1 MTACPILGRAGLHTC
16 AVYAAFFMATG
27 VMMPFWPL
35 WLADWGLTPEEVGL
49 YTALGI
55 AVRVVAGLAI
65 PAVADR
71 LDARR
76 HTLVACAAAT
86 ALLFLWHLGIVHK
99 PTLLV
104 ATLAVGASMAGITP
118 IAEALGVAAARAWR
132 FPYAQA
138 RGIGSVGFLLSNLLV
153 GALIGWTGSW
163 IALWWIVACMVAV
176 MLLALNHPGG
186 GRVRGQVPP
195 SMGEIRT
202 LVMNPVFAIF
212 MATVAFLQA
221 SHAVMYAYG
230 SIHWRDL
237 GVSEATI
244 GALWAASVGA
254 EILFMLTVGTAVI
267 ARMGPVG
274 ALALSGI
281 GGVVRWGMMMTDPT
295 GVWLWPIQGL
305 HTLTFATG
313 HLGAIAFITRA
324 VPERYAAA
332 AQGATGAMAVGGV
345 MALGMA
351 LSAMLYPALG
361 GRTYGLG
368 VASSALGLVFCL
380 WLARRWQ
387 GAAVAV

>member
-1 MTACPILGRAGLHTC
+1 MTGYPILGRSGLHTS
-16 AVYAAFFMATG
+16 AFYAALFMATG

-55 AVRVVAGLAI
+55 AVRVVAGLGI

-76 HTLVACAAAT
+76 HTVVVCAVAT
-86 ALLFLWHLGIVHK
+86 ALLFLWHLGITHK
-99 PTLLV
+99 ATLLV
-104 ATLAVGASMAGITP
+104 ATLAVGVSMAGITP
-118 IAEALGVAAARAWR
+118 IAEALGVAAARAWQ

-138 RGIGSVGFLLSNLLV
+138 RGIGSIGFLLSNLLV

-163 IALWWIVACMVAV
+163 IALWWIVACMVGLT
-176 MLLALNHPGG
+176 LLAFHHPGA

-195 SMGEIRT
+195 SMAEIRT
-202 LVMNPVFAIF
+202 LVTNPVFAIF
-212 MATVAFLQA
+212 MGGVAFTQA

-237 GVSEATI
+237 GISEATI

-254 EILFMLTVGTAVI
+254 EILFMLTIGTAVVSRFG
-267 ARMGPVG
+267 AVG
-274 ALALSGI
+274 CMALSGV
-281 GGVVRWGMMMTDPT
+281 GGIVRWGVMMTDPT
-295 GVWLWPIQGL
+295 GYWLWPIQGL
-305 HTLTFATG
+305 HTVTFALG
-313 HLGAIAFITRA
+313 HLGAIAFISRA

-351 LSAMLYPALG
+351 LAALLYPSLG

-368 VASSALGLVFCL
+368 VVSSSLGLVFCL

-387 GAAVAV
+387 GADMAV